1 MIFLK
6 NLIKRDDLELS
17 ILSASTFVWFFLFSY
32 LPMFGIII
40 AFKRYKFS
48 PGKNFFQSLIDSEWV
63 GLKNFKF
70 IFKSNDILILIRNTI
85 VYNIIFIILGI
96 VVPVT
101 LAILVKELYSEF
113 RSKFYQ
119 TLTFFHIL
127 CHGLL

>member
-1 MIFLK
+1 MLLK
-6 NLIKRDDLELS
+6 DIN
-17 ILSASTFVWFFLFSY
+17 FHQ
-32 LPMFGIII
+32 
-40 AFKRYKFS
+40 
-48 PGKNFFQSLIDSEWV
+48 GKTFFQSLIDSEWV

-119 TLTFFHIL
+119 TLTFFPYFMSWVVVLSHI
-127 CHGLL
+127 CISKYW